1 MAEQKRTQFA
11 MQALGFADV
20 FNLKIGDQKVSGH
33 RVELS
38 APDGPSTGGG
48 KQSVQHI
55 KLIPDGGGTVTVAG
69 SADQMEK
76 KAEIRSWD
84 YLAQQY
90 AQRFKGKTLPIE
102 RTQYAALVKRMLEFF
117 TDQGLTVVMVEAPT
131 PMAAA
136 QRPGASPSGGS
147 GGAMMLVVLVVVAAL
162 AAGVFF
168 FLRHKG

>member
-55 KLIPDGGGTVTVAG
+55 KLIPEGGGTVTVAG

-84 YLAQQY
+84 YLQALF
-90 AQRFKGKTLPIE
+90 AQRFKGKTLPID
-102 RTQYAALVKRMLEFF
+102 RTQYAALVKRMQVFF
-117 TDQGLTVVMVEAPT
+117 ADQGLAVVMLDTPPQSGVERSEPRAMN
-131 PMAAA
+131 PMVIFV
-136 QRPGASPSGGS
+136 
-147 GGAMMLVVLVVVAAL
+147 MVAIVAI

>member
-55 KLIPDGGGTVTVAG
+55 KLIPEGGGTVTVAG

-84 YLAQQY
+84 YLQALHS
-90 AQRFKGKTLPIE
+90 QRFKGKTLPID
-102 RTQYAALVKRMLEFF
+102 RAHYAALVKRMQLFF
-117 TDQGLTVVMVEAPT
+117 ADQGLAVVMLEAPAM
-131 PMAAA
+131 PAGAAA
-136 QRPGASPSGGS
+136 PARSGGS
-147 GGAMMLVVLVVVAAL
+147 GAMIMVVFVIVAAI
-162 AAGVFF
+162 AAGLFF
-168 FLRHKG
+168 LLRHKG

>member
-1 MAEQKRTQFA
+1 MTGQKRTQFA

-55 KLIPDGGGTVTVAG
+55 KLIPESGGTVTVAG

-84 YLAQQY
+84 YLQALHG
-90 AQRFKGKTLPIE
+90 QRFKGKTLPLD
-102 RTQYAALVKRMLEFF
+102 RVQYAALVKRMQQFF
-117 TDQGLTVVMVEAPT
+117 ADQGLAVVMLDAPALSAGGSQ
-131 PMAAA
+131 PA
-136 QRPGASPSGGS
+136 RSGGS
-147 GGAMMLVVLVVVAAL
+147 GALVALVVIGIAAM
-162 AAGVFF
+162 AAGAFF